1 MNEPC
6 LLRAIK
12 ELNDLA
18 QALAGK
24 KKSASRRASMASA
37 EEEIYRQLEIDV
49 SNRRYHLEKEAG
61 IKQ

>member
-1 MNEPC
+1 
-6 LLRAIK
+6 
-12 ELNDLA
+12 
-18 QALAGK
+18 
-24 KKSASRRASMASA
+24 MASA